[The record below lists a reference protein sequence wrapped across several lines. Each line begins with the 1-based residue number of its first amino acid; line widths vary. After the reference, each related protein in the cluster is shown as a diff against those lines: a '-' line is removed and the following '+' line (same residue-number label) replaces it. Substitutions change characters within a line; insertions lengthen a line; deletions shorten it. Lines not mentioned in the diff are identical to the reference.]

1 MAFQIIPFL
10 IGISLVLTGIMSL
23 LRPKQGKGD
32 VFDSKTYHTDGME
45 NSIDIGTPV
54 PVPCG
59 THKFAPHILNYYIA
73 AKGDYTKVYAL
84 CSFGEGMINGLRD
97 IRINNQSIFSLF
109 SARKDYSFWLTLGE
123 SRQKVYGFYK
133 DDDTTIKTVHAS
145 LVSDV
150 TAGFNKTITYTL
162 DASSEDFEAASAG
175 EPGYFEVLKGGASDA
190 DDTDNIEIIQY
201 TGKQTV
207 GGAKQLTGCRV
218 TKDHYAV
225 TGRLRQTYR
234 KVYNDAGALLEV
246 IPGMNKTVVKHQAV
260 DLLVT
265 QSSSVIKTTE
275 NKVEALGV
283 VVGFK
288 SGLYKVNKDKG
299 SYEKTTCEIQ
309 IKWWK
314 DGESWSGSE
323 VMTEY
328 TRTQTA
334 DKNDY
339 IRLEKKKNYAWL
351 VDSNGDYKEGVSD
364 STVEGNLPDKT
375 NFDKIEAGDTLEF
388 TLGGTTYYCEVTSA
402 PSLEPTGRKVDDVYS
417 SSTGM
422 DICRYKV
429 KFKQLDPAPT
439 EGKYNG
445 PKTAK
450 VAFTAKYKQ
459 KEKANLLKYT
469 FPPDKAKL
477 AEYRWT
483 FLLPDI
489 KKFGKLD
496 YAKYKVEVKK
506 MDPDVDDS
514 EKGQNSLTFIELQ
527 EITIDNLSYP
537 HEVLLGL
544 EINMNEKISGT
555 ISNITSVMEGRLLKD
570 VQNTGNPDRLST
582 NPYDFIADVLTN
594 KRYGRGRDINL
605 SASELTDFYAALAPE
620 AAHADHAITE
630 NNRTRKRFELNT
642 IIDFKKPT
650 IDLLRALAITYRGN
664 IYWDGVKPLC
674 FTDRTTAPTAMFGPC
689 NIVPGSF
696 KLQSLKLAEQVNRI
710 YSQFLSKA
718 KNWTHDSVSH
728 DFRDEGFTMSK
739 LKQKEISLYGI
750 TDGWRASKIDKYLL
764 RLAKYV
770 EHGIQFTTTN
780 DAVTTDIGK
789 TFYWFNK
796 NSATGRILAVGA
808 NNITLDKA
816 FTIESGKTYKALVR
830 KDDGTPHAELT
841 VDNAATGIGSK
852 TVIYFTGAISGTTLA
867 SCPIYGM
874 GLDGKYYNTYRC
886 AVKNAKG
893 NEHEIV
899 GSLYNAEVYRLHKND
914 TSDPA
919 ASTDT
924 VEYTNTPAVLESEY
938 AFPPNVL
945 ALAVKE
951 NNNTIGS
958 VDVHVTRPPG
968 MVWSYCEITIRDE
981 DTEIDRPAGV
991 SYGEPVHI
999 TGLKLNKE
1007 YTVRA
1012 TSYSKNGR
1020 SNPNPFEASITLEGT
1035 EPTVVSG
1042 LKIINNKGTASEV
1055 FGRDFEVRCDDMTTD
1070 TSHDFVK
1077 QSYENEGLR
1086 YLWQV
1091 YYSGATANGIPDTV
1105 KLGGIKVNTKEAYR
1119 LVSKDNIFKF
1129 SLENNIERIK
1139 AMYASYTTDA
1149 NYATYYGNPRREITV
1164 KCTLINAWGKQSP
1177 APAELVMLN
1186 PPPDM
1191 KDASGVVITPTLRK
1205 IKGGLRIE
1213 WTHPDKEYDITDF
1226 IVRLAKDSGFATG
1239 LKRVKEVSTITT
1251 DSSDDDVALAK
1262 YKTEIAGL
1270 DVQQTYFVEV
1280 KPRDAFG
1287 KGTASNTVSSK
1298 PGITN
1303 DDDELD
1309 LARPSR
1315 YDYTKLTVTAD
1326 TEINDDGKTV
1336 TNLIVK
1342 GEKAAESDVDGYVLE
1357 VRMVK
1362 DTAAATPPTGAEI
1375 DAGITAGGKKCEG
1388 NTYQIGIDGEAGT
1401 GTTDTNYWKKKI
1413 PDVKNNWTAWFRAR
1427 KQNTSGQK
1435 GAWSSDSPGAW
1446 VSFVTTKANNAADTT
1461 APGIPTLSL
1470 SAKTESIE
1478 LTASLSAPPSDLAG
1492 FRFAVKFS
1500 SDFTGDESSYIH
1512 ASIDATDGKAKVTFF
1527 GTPGTTYYVKVQTY
1541 DNSKNYSAWSASQSS
1556 TPNSTTIS
1564 ELSAA
1569 YSLWKYKGDITS
1581 SANNK
1586 VSWTGG
1592 SGNELVKKRNSGT
1605 TKSYTVTAATDQTVT
1620 GTMYIVVD
1628 SLNDGAS
1635 TATFILK
1642 TLADSD
1648 DVVVAKVQQTS
1659 ANKCNI
1665 IKYLDDDK
1673 FAIAAYQGGFNRLDA
1688 LFLDADDA
1696 SLGKLK
1702 MKHGSET
1709 SIDMLDSSDRVA
1721 IRLRVNSSSDPDL
1734 VVMRSGQNADGNG
1747 GADAQDPSKVAFS
1760 SKLTING
1767 SPVRPT
1773 QPMVIESFSS
1783 QINSTTEFP
1792 AVSSGAGYN
1801 ANSTT
1806 SQYKYLTSVSGIS
1819 KRRISGDL
1827 SIPGGYT
1834 FPLPYRNTITNGTG
1848 MVIEEI
1854 EVVHDPTNA
1863 DTSKRIFVRRNL
1875 INDSN
1880 TNYSWGAR
1888 SDYIAVR
1895 LEAETFT

>member
-1 MAFQIIPFL
+1 MVFPIIPFL
-10 IGISLVLTGIMSL
+10 FMLGFSLALTGIMYL

-32 VFDSKTYHTDGME
+32 VFDSKTYHLDGMQ
-45 NSIDIGTPV
+45 NSVDIGTPV
-54 PVPCG
+54 PVANG

-73 AKGDYTKVYAL
+73 AKGDYTKVWAL
-84 CSFGEGMINGLRD
+84 CSFGEGTINGLRD

-109 SARKDYSFWLTLGE
+109 ASRKGYSFWLTLGE

-133 DDDTTIKTVHAS
+133 DDDTTIKTVHADM
-145 LVSDV
+145 VIDDV
-150 TAGFNKTITYTL
+150 TAGFNKTIKYTL
-162 DASSEDFEAASAG
+162 DTDSKDFEAASAS
-175 EPGYFEVLKGGASDA
+175 EPGYIEILKGAGPGVVTEAEDI
-190 DDTDNIEIIQY
+190 DNIEIVQY
-201 TGKQTV
+201 TGKATV
-207 GGAKQLTGCRV
+207 GGVKQLTGCRV
-218 TKDHYAV
+218 TKDHYVAA
-225 TGRLRQTYR
+225 RLRQTYR

-246 IPGMNKTVVKHQAV
+246 IPGMNKTVVKHQEV

-265 QSSSVIKTTE
+265 QSSSVTKTTE

-283 VVGFK
+283 VVSFK
-288 SGLYKVNKDKG
+288 NGLYKVNKDKG
-299 SYEKTTCEIQ
+299 SYEKTTCKIK

-323 VMTEY
+323 VMSEY

-334 DKNDY
+334 DAGDY

-351 VDSNGDYKEGVSD
+351 VDANGAYKEGVSD
-364 STVEGNLPDKT
+364 LETTGNLPDQT
-375 NFDKIEAGDTLEF
+375 DFDKIEEGDTLEF
-388 TLGGTTYYCEVTSA
+388 TLGGTTYYCEVVSA
-402 PSLEPTGRKVDDVYS
+402 PSLEPTGRKVDDVSS

-439 EGKYNG
+439 EGEYNG

-450 VAFTAKYKQ
+450 VSFTAKH
-459 KEKANLLKYT
+459 KEKEKSNVLKHT
-469 FPPDKAKL
+469 FAPDKAKL

-496 YAKYKVEVKK
+496 YAKYKVMVEKE
-506 MDPDVDDS
+506 DADVDDA
-514 EKGQNSLTFIELQ
+514 EKGQNLLTFIELQ
-527 EITIDNLSYP
+527 EINIDHLSYP
-537 HEVLLGL
+537 HEALLGL
-544 EINMNEKISGT
+544 EINTNEKISGT
-555 ISNITSVMEGRLLKD
+555 ISNITAVVEGRLLKD

-582 NPYDFIADVLTN
+582 NPYDFFADSITN
-594 KRYGRGRDINL
+594 KRYGRGKDINL

-630 NNRTRKRFELNT
+630 NSRARKRFELNT

-789 TFYWFNK
+789 TFYYFNK
-796 NSATGRILAVGA
+796 NSSTGRILAIGS
-808 NNITLDKA
+808 NYITLDRA
-816 FTIESGKTYKALVR
+816 FTIESGKTYKTLIR

-841 VDNAATGIGSK
+841 VDNTATGIGSK

-874 GLDGKYYNTYRC
+874 GLDGKYHNIYRC

-924 VEYTNTPAVLESEY
+924 VEYTNTPVVLESEY

-945 ALAVKE
+945 SLAVKE

-999 TGLKLNKE
+999 TGLKLNRE

-1035 EPTVVSG
+1035 EPPVVSG

-1070 TSHDFVK
+1070 TSHTFVK
-1077 QSYENEGLR
+1077 QTNENEGLR

-1091 YYSGATANGIPDTV
+1091 YYSGTTANGIPDSV

-1119 LVSKDNIFKF
+1119 LVSRENIFKF

-1139 AMYASYTTDA
+1139 AMYASHPTDA
-1149 NYATYYGNPRREITV
+1149 NYATYYGNPRREVTV
-1164 KCTLINAWGKQSP
+1164 KVSLINAWGKQSP
-1177 APAELVMLN
+1177 SPAELVMVN

-1213 WTHPDKEYDITDF
+1213 FTHPDKEYDIVDY
-1226 IVRLAKDSGFATG
+1226 IVRLAKNAAFTSG
-1239 LKRVKEVSTITT
+1239 LKRVKITSSITT
-1251 DSSDDDVALAK
+1251 DSSDDDIADAN
-1262 YKTEIAGL
+1262 YKTEIDGL
-1270 DVQQTYFVEV
+1270 DSQQTYYVEV
-1280 KPRDAFG
+1280 IPRDPFG

-1342 GEKAAESDVDGYVLE
+1342 GEKASETDVDGYVLE

-1362 DTAAATPPTGAEI
+1362 DTGAATPPTGAEI
-1375 DAGITAGGKKCEG
+1375 DAGITGGGKKCEG

-1401 GTTDTNYWKKKI
+1401 GTTDTNNWKKKI
-1413 PDVKNNWTAWFRAR
+1413 PDIKNNWSAFFRAR

-1461 APGIPTLSL
+1461 SPAAPTVAIIQEGQAIGI
-1470 SAKTESIE
+1470 
-1478 LTASLSAPPSDLAG
+1478 TASITTPPADLQG
-1492 FRFAVKFS
+1492 FQFAVKSTAFS
-1500 SDFTGDESSYIH
+1500 SDADRLSNKH
-1512 ASIDATDGKAKVTFF
+1512 ADIDASAGKAKDTFYGVAGSGYYISARSYDFSKNFSAWVDYASNPVELAGLTLDSLSEPISMAIYTGAFTAADADTVTWENNKKVKIKRTGGTPKEYTITGDASTRTTGNLTGTRYIVFNKATSTSVLSVVTTPGDDDIVIAKVSPVTSGKANILRFVGNEEGEYSISRFSGGFNQLSAIVAEFGRVLMVDGGYTKILIDSTQSPPVIRIAKDGYNATETDPDKLRWSSEWNYFKEDEANSGSIALTTSNLPAITVDAGKFVGTYIDLDTLTNPKNAALEFYAKIGDWIHKLPSLVVVTNEPHVNGANYSWF
-1527 GTPGTTYYVKVQTY
+1527 GTDSPQVFTMHNPIYEWWKVDY
-1541 DNSKNYSAWSASQSS
+1541 AGVSS
-1556 TPNSTTIS
+1556 GRVVLYRFIFNLHTAQ
-1564 ELSAA
+1564 L
-1569 YSLWKYKGDITS
+1569 TS
-1581 SANNK
+1581 SAWN
-1586 VSWTGG
+1586 
-1592 SGNELVKKRNSGT
+1592 
-1605 TKSYTVTAATDQTVT
+1605 ATI
-1620 GTMYIVVD
+1620 YWK
-1628 SLNDGAS
+1628 AS
-1635 TATFILK
+1635 
-1642 TLADSD
+1642 
-1648 DVVVAKVQQTS
+1648 
-1659 ANKCNI
+1659 
-1665 IKYLDDDK
+1665 
-1673 FAIAAYQGGFNRLDA
+1673 
-1688 LFLDADDA
+1688 
-1696 SLGKLK
+1696 
-1702 MKHGSET
+1702 
-1709 SIDMLDSSDRVA
+1709 
-1721 IRLRVNSSSDPDL
+1721 
-1734 VVMRSGQNADGNG
+1734 
-1747 GADAQDPSKVAFS
+1747 
-1760 SKLTING
+1760 
-1767 SPVRPT
+1767 
-1773 QPMVIESFSS
+1773 
-1783 QINSTTEFP
+1783 
-1792 AVSSGAGYN
+1792 
-1801 ANSTT
+1801 
-1806 SQYKYLTSVSGIS
+1806 
-1819 KRRISGDL
+1819 
-1827 SIPGGYT
+1827 
-1834 FPLPYRNTITNGTG
+1834 
-1848 MVIEEI
+1848 
-1854 EVVHDPTNA
+1854 
-1863 DTSKRIFVRRNL
+1863 
-1875 INDSN
+1875 
-1880 TNYSWGAR
+1880 
-1888 SDYIAVR
+1888 
-1895 LEAETFT
+1895 AETL